1 MAEEQEFTFSKQYQ
15 QMFDAAAKIKNID
28 EMTRIFK
35 ELASEV
41 GLQDP
46 SSDAAQAAW
55 GKAAAEYLNNRGK
68 GPECKKI

>member
-1 MAEEQEFTFSKQYQ
+1 MEEQEFTFSKQYVE
-15 QMFDAAAKIKNID
+15 MFNKAKAIKNID
-28 EMTRIFK
+28 EMGRIFA
-35 ELASEV
+35 ELAAEV

-46 SSDAAQAAW
+46 QSDQAQRAW